1 MKSITKITIGIAAT
15 SMMMTS
21 GVAFGQ
27 MGQTSMA
34 NTQVI
39 DTAVQAMVQSK
50 VNENFNA
57 KVAMPTMRAKFMND
71 TNVVDAV
78 AQQIIPGMKEQ
89 MMKKIM
95 SEQMNK
101 MSQMTVSNMKF

>member
-1 MKSITKITIGIAAT
+1 
-15 SMMMTS
+15 
-21 GVAFGQ
+21 
-27 MGQTSMA
+27 MA